1 MSNDK
6 CQMNRLGRRKFL
18 RTGVGAVVGAL
29 ALRGRAW
36 SSPLTRD
43 LRLYIGTYTSGKSEG
58 IYRYS
63 MSPKTGHLTYV
74 NSFKADNPSF
84 LAMDSSR
91 RYLYAVNEVKEF
103 DGKSSGA
110 VSAFSINPMSGD
122 IEFLNQQPSLG
133 ADPCHLTVDRRRRFV
148 LVANYTG
155 GSLVVLPITRDGSLG
170 TSTDFIQL
178 EGSSIKEQQDGPHA
192 HCIRLDTANRFA
204 LAADLGTDKV
214 MIYRFDPSAGKLKT
228 SRQQYISLLPGAGP
242 RHLTFHPR
250 GRFAYV
256 INELDSTMSAMVSDP
271 SRGTLRLIETV
282 STLPKEFTGT
292 SYCADVHISPSG
304 RFLYGSNRGHD
315 SIVVFRINENTGR
328 LTYVEHV
335 STQGHWPRNF
345 VIEPLGRFLLVAN
358 QRSDNVVTFKIDPK
372 TGRLTPTGHT
382 VEIPSP
388 VCLKF

>member
-1 MSNDK
+1 
-6 CQMNRLGRRKFL
+6 MNRREFL
-18 RTGVGAVVGAL
+18 ITSVGATVGTL
-29 ALRGRAW
+29 AFPGGAW
-36 SSPLTRD
+36 SMPLTKE

-63 MSPKTGHLTYV
+63 MSPQTGELMYV
-74 NSFKADNPSF
+74 NSYKADNPSF
-84 LAMDSSR
+84 LTIDPTR
-91 RYLYAVNEVKEF
+91 RHLYAVNEVKEF

-110 VSAFSINPMSGD
+110 VSAFLINPMTGD
-122 IEFLNQQPSLG
+122 IKFLNQQPSLG
-133 ADPCHLTVDRRRRFV
+133 ADPCHLTVDRKRKFV

-155 GSLVVLPITRDGSLG
+155 GSLAVLPITRDGSLG

-214 MIYRFDPSAGKLKT
+214 MIYRFDPAAGKLKN
-228 SRQQYISLLPGAGP
+228 SRQKYISLLPGAGP
-242 RHLTFHPR
+242 RHLTLHPR

-282 STLPKEFTGT
+282 STLPKEFSGT

-345 VIEPLGRFLLVAN
+345 VIEPFGRFLLVAN
-358 QRSDNVVTFKIDPK
+358 QRSDSVVTFKIDSK
-372 TGRLTPTGHT
+372 TGRLTATGHIAQ
-382 VEIPSP
+382 IPSP